1 MTKGDVMETGQD
13 PIQSGKAEVNP
24 SRDGKRRTSKSP
36 YANPTRPVRKN
47 ESPEIDNEEAEIN
60 PAKFDREQTEPD
72 QEGSDDSKAHEPYE
86 LKKVEQG
93 KLVGQGGYGTS
104 ATSGTNSGENEG

>member
-1 MTKGDVMETGQD
+1 METGQD
-13 PIQSGKAEVNP
+13 PIQSGNAEANP
-24 SRDGKRRTSKSP
+24 SSDKKRRP

-47 ESPEIDNEEAEIN
+47 ESPEKDNEEAEIN

-104 ATSGTNSGENEG
+104 ATSGTNSGENQG